1 MLHNQF
7 PRKNSKK
14 RSGSALRLEG
24 VAPPQLPL
32 LRFLDNKRCL
42 KEPKVHLVLSLLNY
56 SLGAILLKLNSSLV
70 FDKTTNVAKSNPTAQ
85 KLAAPPRQ
93 GGPLRSLF
101 LLPWDLKRNDRII
114 YVMPCHAKT

>member
-1 MLHNQF
+1 MNYT
-7 PRKNSKK
+7 RSERKK

-24 VAPPQLPL
+24 VAPPQLPPL
-32 LRFLDNKRCL
+32 CLPENKRCL

-101 LLPWDLKRNDRII
+101 CFRGI
-114 YVMPCHAKT
+114 